1 MVIDIITLILLAMAL
16 WKGYSRGFI
25 VAIFSFL
32 AILIGL
38 AAAIKFSVVV
48 AGFLHNNT
56 NISTQWLPFI
66 SFIAVMIIV
75 IILVRWIAGLL
86 QASIELVMLGWL
98 NRIAGVTLYIA
109 LYLMIYSIILFYATR
124 MGVIKET
131 LIQSSITYSLIE
143 PWGPKA
149 IDFLGDII
157 PIFKNMF
164 NDLENFF
171 GKVSPHNTV

>member
-1 MVIDIITLILLAMAL
+1 MVIDIITVILLAMAL

-25 VAIFSFL
+25 VAIFSFI

-48 AGFLHNNT
+48 AGWLQDNT
-56 NISTQWLPFI
+56 NINTRWLPFI

-86 QASIELVMLGWL
+86 QASIEVVMLGWL
-98 NRIAGVTLYIA
+98 NRLAGVA
-109 LYLMIYSIILFYATR
+109 LYVVLYMMLYSIVLFYATK
-124 MGVIKET
+124 MGIIKET
-131 LIQSSITYSLIE
+131 AVQSSTTYHLIE

-149 IDFLGDII
+149 MDFLGDII
-157 PIFKNMF
+157 PVFKNMF

-171 GKVSPHNTV
+171 GKAAGQNAV